1 LKHHHHPYNPA
12 VEFFKLWIS
21 GSFVVL
27 VLVVSSSALGKSR
40 LLVLGDSLTAGY
52 GLYADQTFPSRLKL
66 ALHKLGVEIDVINAG
81 VSGDTT
87 AGGLARVEWVLQSK
101 PTHVILQLGANDM
114 LRGVPPSVA
123 KENLTQT
130 IKKLRRQKVQVL
142 LAGMYASPNLG
153 KNYGKEFHQIYHQ
166 LASEFDLELYPFFL
180 SGVAAVPSLNLRD
193 GIHPNAK
200 GIQVIVNR
208 ILPTVLRFVRGED

>member
-1 LKHHHHPYNPA
+1 MTSP
-12 VEFFKLWIS
+12 
-21 GSFVVL
+21 
-27 VLVVSSSALGKSR
+27 SAFGKTR

-52 GLYADQTFPSRLKL
+52 GLYADQTFPSRLEVTLRKMRVNIEVL
-66 ALHKLGVEIDVINAG
+66 NAG

-87 AGGLARVEWVLQSK
+87 AGGLARIDWVLQSK

-114 LRGVPPSVA
+114 LRGVPPATA
-123 KENLTQT
+123 KKNLTR
-130 IKKLRRQKVQVL
+130 IIEKLRHRKVQVL

-153 KNYGKEFHQIYHQ
+153 KIYGREFHEIYHQ
-166 LASEFDLELYPFFL
+166 LASQFDLEFYPFFL
-180 SGVAAVPSLNLRD
+180 AGVAAIPSLNLED

-208 ILPTVLRFVRGED
+208 ILPIVLRFIRRVD